1 MPDYQKGKIYTIR
14 CRDDETLIYVGS
26 SIQRLSVRWGGHK
39 RDMLKKPN
47 RPLYK
52 NMLDKGVDMFYIEL
66 YEEYPCNAKEQLR
79 KREGVV
85 IREIGTLNKV
95 IAGRTKKERESDPE
109 YKQKRKEYQQTPE
122 YKQKHKEYKQTPE
135 YKQKQKEYD
144 RARRS
149 TPEYK
154 QKQKERES
162 TPEYKQK
169 KKEYKQTLE
178 YKQKQKEYKQ
188 TLEYKQKQKEYNRK
202 YYLKRKEIS
211 K

>member
-52 NMLDKGVDMFYIEL
+52 NMLDKGIDMFYIEL
-66 YEEYPCNAKEQLR
+66 YEECPCNAKEQLR
-79 KREGVV
+79 KREGEV
-85 IREIGTLNKV
+85 IREIGTLNER
-95 IAGRTKKERESDPE
+95 IAGRTAKE
-109 YKQKRKEYQQTPE
+109 YKSTPE
-122 YKQKHKEYKQTPE
+122 YKQKHKEYKRTPEYKEKQKEYKKAYRQTPE
-135 YKQKQKEYD
+135 YKQKRKEFD

-149 TPEYK
+149 IPEYK
-154 QKQKERES
+154 LKEIERRS
-162 TPEYKQK
+162 
-169 KKEYKQTLE
+169 TLE
-178 YKQKQKEYKQ
+178 YKQNK
-188 TLEYKQKQKEYNRK
+188 KEYNRK
-202 YYLKRKEIS
+202 YYWKQKELS